1 MAKVKNAF
9 TDQGNLSGIASS
21 TLNQITDSA
30 LGGLSPLNNFGRY
43 LTGSRAVIKLN
54 GKLFGFAFAVN
65 YNISTAV
72 DEINTIDDWTPHELA
87 PSRVTVT
94 GSLSMFHVP
103 GKGPAKQLVQAN
115 VLSFLFH
122 KYITIEITD
131 QTTGQLI
138 FKTEKAMITN
148 KSQSLVAGEL
158 STIEL
163 QWKAIG
169 WMDEMTPSYPSGH
182 EQDSNGNTGDGLA
195 AGNILSRVS
204 F

>member
-1 MAKVKNAF
+1 
-9 TDQGNLSGIASS
+9 
-21 TLNQITDSA
+21 
-30 LGGLSPLNNFGRY
+30 
-43 LTGSRAVIKLN
+43 
-54 GKLFGFAFAVN
+54 
-65 YNISTAV
+65 
-72 DEINTIDDWTPHELA
+72 
-87 PSRVTVT
+87 
-94 GSLSMFHVP
+94 MFHVP